1 MENIRCL
8 IRQQRIPRHLSYPQ
22 QVPIV
27 RKNPLLSGSKRK
39 KSSRL
44 MSRDLIWWDP
54 RSRKS
59 EICQT
64 RRSTSV
70 LARASHVRFILTYQC
85 QSCFR
90 VRVSHLQSDQWSNK
104 LLLST
109 VDRGSQTYMQMPTEA
124 HQEETSQTRSMKA
137 VHLTTLGIRILI
149 SARQTWA
156 TAYLAID
163 SLPLGNDNPPRKN
176 SIIFQ
181 RTIPLRITTWGQKRS
196 QIKKLIRSKQV

>member
-1 MENIRCL
+1 MGNIRCL
-8 IRQQRIPRHLSYPQ
+8 IRLQRIPRHLLYPQ
-22 QVPIV
+22 LVPIV
-27 RKNPLLSGSKRK
+27 RKNPLLSGSKKK

-44 MSRDLIWWDP
+44 MSRDLIWQDP
-54 RSRKS
+54 LSRKS

-64 RRSTSV
+64 RQSTSV
-70 LARASHVRFILTYQC
+70 LARASHVRFIQTYQC

-90 VRVSHLQSDQWSNK
+90 GRVSHPQTDQRSNQ

-109 VDRGSQTYMQMPTEA
+109 VDRGSQTYMQMLTEA

-137 VHLTTLGIRILI
+137 VHLTTPGIRILI
-149 SARQTWA
+149 PARQTQV

-163 SLPLGNDNPPRKN
+163 SLLLGNDSPQRLN

-181 RTIPLRITTWGQKRS
+181 RTIPSRITT
-196 QIKKLIRSKQV
+196 

>member
-1 MENIRCL
+1 MGNIRCL
-8 IRQQRIPRHLSYPQ
+8 IRLQRIPRHLSYPRM
-22 QVPIV
+22 V
-27 RKNPLLSGSKRK
+27 RITKRNPLLSGSKKK

-44 MSRDLIWWDP
+44 MSRDLIWWDQ
-54 RSRKS
+54 RSRMR

-70 LARASHVRFILTYQC
+70 LAPVSHVRFIQTYQC

-90 VRVSHLQSDQWSNK
+90 VRVSHPQTDQRLNQ

-109 VDRGSQTYMQMPTEA
+109 VDRGSQTYMQMLTEA

-149 SARQTWA
+149 PARQT
-156 TAYLAID
+156 
-163 SLPLGNDNPPRKN
+163 
-176 SIIFQ
+176 
-181 RTIPLRITTWGQKRS
+181 
-196 QIKKLIRSKQV
+196 